1 MRELKDSLSKG
12 LRVAWGA
19 VAGTPRPAV
28 RTCARC
34 NRAPK
39 DDLPRIA
46 SKAPRRSGQVM
57 VLEAQWRLS
66 VARWKGPPERW
77 FCQQHGATGF
87 AINGTTGL
95 PLMGP
100 PGVASTLS
108 VVWPLY
114 WRHDVSGVIDDR
126 SERDP
131 AAVAGWPVAAGR
143 EQAGGG
149 GP

>member
-1 MRELKDSLSKG
+1 MFFIRSIRCRITGLASRESHPQ
-12 LRVAWGA
+12 AW
-19 VAGTPRPAV
+19 
-28 RTCARC
+28 
-34 NRAPK
+34 K
-39 DDLPRIA
+39 
-46 SKAPRRSGQVM
+46 M
-57 VLEAQWRLS
+57 S

-77 FCQQHGATGF
+77 FCQQHGTTGF